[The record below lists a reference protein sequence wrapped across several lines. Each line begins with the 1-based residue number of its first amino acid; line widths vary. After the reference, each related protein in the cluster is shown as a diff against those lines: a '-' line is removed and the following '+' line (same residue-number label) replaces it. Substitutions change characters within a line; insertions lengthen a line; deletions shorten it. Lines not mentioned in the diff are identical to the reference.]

1 MSQGSNSTSL
11 IAMADMRLLS
21 CKQANLGNV
30 EYLKELRCHDL
41 GAQMRQ
47 AVTSGISLSATKPAH
62 ATSLGTFDPLH
73 DMTIFGLSEA
83 NNLNV
88 KFDHCDLY
96 LLDSV
101 LGFQW
106 DVKPLKPDTPGY
118 FFKFVTSASVYLCI
132 KTFSLKFN
140 FTFAQATFPLSSDYR
155 ELCKGLFK

>member
-1 MSQGSNSTSL
+1 
-11 IAMADMRLLS
+11 MAHMRLLS

-47 AVTSGISLSATKPAH
+47 AVASGISLSATKPAH

-88 KFDHCDLY
+88 KFEHCDLY

-118 FFKFVTSASVYLCI
+118 FL
-132 KTFSLKFN
+132 SL
-140 FTFAQATFPLSSDYR
+140 
-155 ELCKGLFK
+155 